1 MSGKAR
7 ILIVE
12 DTPSQA
18 ELLRALLAGE
28 GHDLRIKD
36 SAGGAFD
43 LVRTW
48 DPDVILLDL
57 ELPDY
62 SGFELM
68 RQLRAASINTA
79 VIVITAN
86 ASVNTAVEAMR
97 EGAVD
102 FLMKPFNRA
111 RLTVTLG
118 NCLEKRALA
127 AELQSIK
134 GQLGRD
140 RFFGFIGASAAMQ
153 AVYRTIEAVATSKA
167 SVFVT
172 GESGT
177 GKELAADAVHRAIPR
192 RAKPFIALNCGAIPR
207 DLLESEIFGHV
218 KGAFTGA
225 TDNRVGAAKAADGGT
240 LFLDEI
246 GEMPLDMQV
255 KLLRFVQTGTFT
267 AVGGS
272 RTEKVDIRFVC
283 ATNRDPML
291 EVQEG
296 RFRED
301 LFYRLYVVPIELPP
315 LRERGDDVLLIARQ
329 FLVDFAKEEGRRF
342 QRFAPDVEWLMLSY
356 RWPGNVR
363 QLQNAV
369 RNIVV
374 LHDAEVVE
382 VSMLPP
388 ALMVGASPEQL
399 RQAAQAAVSAA
410 PPRAPAAT
418 PILPAAPSPGPSAAL
433 PPEAPAI
440 PDTVSI
446 MGQADM
452 APRADPGEAYR
463 AAACDDA
470 STNADPAG
478 PFSHRAPGRVGLGRA
493 GSGRA
498 RSGRANPGRANPGR
512 TSRGRTSRGNGPH
525 TANRDRDHPA
535 RRNGKAADP
544 GGPGP
549 DRERRPPGRRAV
561 ADQSLDDLSQIARLA
576 GRRANPPDLTTT
588 RAAEALIS
596 AVRVAIRETA
606 ARLPWHAMCC
616 VSRTDHRSSDHRSS
630 GHRETALHVWNYR
643 HRRDTSRCIGSDR
656 GPRAA

>member
-134 GQLGRD
+134 GQLGRV

-177 GKELAADAVHRAIPR
+177 GKELAADAVHRASPR

-418 PILPAAPSPGPSAAL
+418 PILPAAPSPGPAAAL

-452 APRADPGEAYR
+452 APGLTQARHIAPPPVMTPPPTPIPPDRSATALQVESDWVEPDRVE
-463 AAACDDA
+463 
-470 STNADPAG
+470 
-478 PFSHRAPGRVGLGRA
+478 PGRVEPTPVEPTPVEPVGVEPVGA
-493 GSGRA
+493 TD
-498 RSGRANPGRANPGR
+498 R
-512 TSRGRTSRGNGPH
+512 TPLTEIEIIPLAEMEKRLILAALDR
-525 TANRDRDHPA
+525 TANDVPQ
-535 RRNGKAADP
+535 AAALL
-544 GGPGP
+544 
-549 DRERRPPGRRAV
+549 R
-561 ADQSLDDLSQIARLA
+561 I
-576 GRRANPPDLTTT
+576 NPSTIYRKLQGWRGAAPT
-588 RAAEALIS
+588 RQ
-596 AVRVAIRETA
+596 T
-606 ARLPWHAMCC
+606 
-616 VSRTDHRSSDHRSS
+616 
-630 GHRETALHVWNYR
+630 
-643 HRRDTSRCIGSDR
+643 
-656 GPRAA
+656 

>member
-36 SAGGAFD
+36 SAGGAFE

-153 AVYRTIEAVATSKA
+153 AVYRTIESVATSKA

-177 GKELAADAVHRAIPR
+177 GKELAAEAVHRASPR

-207 DLLESEIFGHV
+207 ELLESEIFGHV

-225 TDNRVGAAKAADGGT
+225 TDNRVGAAKSADGGT

-272 RTEKVDIRFVC
+272 RAEKVDIRFVC

-301 LFYRLYVVPIELPP
+301 LFYRLYVVPIELPA
-315 LRERGDDVLLIARQ
+315 LRERGDDVVLIARQ
-329 FLVDFAKEEGRRF
+329 FLADFAKEEGRRF

-363 QLQNAV
+363 QLQNV
-369 RNIVV
+369 IRNIVV

-388 ALMVGASPEQL
+388 ALRAGASPEQL
-399 RQAAQAAVSAA
+399 RQATEAAVPVEPPPAAVASSALPSPEA
-410 PPRAPAAT
+410 RVIPPVMGHDDPAPAA
-418 PILPAAPSPGPSAAL
+418 PA
-433 PPEAPAI
+433 
-440 PDTVSI
+440 
-446 MGQADM
+446 
-452 APRADPGEAYR
+452 
-463 AAACDDA
+463 
-470 STNADPAG
+470 
-478 PFSHRAPGRVGLGRA
+478 
-493 GSGRA
+493 
-498 RSGRANPGRANPGR
+498 
-512 TSRGRTSRGNGPH
+512 
-525 TANRDRDHPA
+525 
-535 RRNGKAADP
+535 
-544 GGPGP
+544 
-549 DRERRPPGRRAV
+549 
-561 ADQSLDDLSQIARLA
+561 
-576 GRRANPPDLTTT
+576 
-588 RAAEALIS
+588 
-596 AVRVAIRETA
+596 
-606 ARLPWHAMCC
+606 
-616 VSRTDHRSSDHRSS
+616 
-630 GHRETALHVWNYR
+630 RETALPSVGAPMP
-643 HRRDTSRCIGSDR
+643 I
-656 GPRAA
+656 PPPPPAAPLPAEPVRAADRAAPAEIEIIPLAEMEKRLILAALDRTANDVPQAAALLRINPSTIYRKLQGWRGTTSTRQA

>member
-1 MSGKAR
+1 MSSKAR

-18 ELLRALLAGE
+18 ELLRALLAGA

-111 RLTVTLG
+111 RLTVTLA

-127 AELQSIK
+127 AELRSIK

-177 GKELAADAVHRAIPR
+177 GKELAAEAVHRASPR
-192 RAKPFIALNCGAIPR
+192 RTKPFIALNCGAIPR
-207 DLLESEIFGHV
+207 ELLESEIFGHV

-267 AVGGS
+267 PVGAS
-272 RTEKVDIRFVC
+272 RVEKVDIRFVC
-283 ATNRDPML
+283 ATNRDPVL

-315 LRERGDDVLLIARQ
+315 LRARGDDVVLIARQ
-329 FLVDFAKEEGRRF
+329 FLADFAKEEGRRF
-342 QRFAPDVEWLMLSY
+342 QSFAPDVEWLMLSY

-363 QLQNAV
+363 QLQNV
-369 RNIVV
+369 IRNIVV
-374 LHDAEVVE
+374 LHDADVVE

-388 ALMVGASPEQL
+388 TLMAGASPEQV
-399 RQAAQAAVSAA
+399 RQAAEAAMCAE
-410 PPRAPAAT
+410 PPRAPVV
-418 PILPAAPSPGPSAAL
+418 PSVPSPETPVILDTALVTAWEGMAIDTIPRARDTAL
-433 PPEAPAI
+433 PPAVAPAPTPI
-440 PDTVSI
+440 PVSWPSEPVRVETI
-446 MGQADM
+446 PVEPTPVAPVPVNPIQVAPIQVAPVQGEPVQA
-452 APRADPGEAYR
+452 APIGATPVWATDRVPPAEVEIIPLAEMEKRLILAALDRTANDVPQAAALLRINPSTIYRKLQGWRTADP
-463 AAACDDA
+463 
-470 STNADPAG
+470 
-478 PFSHRAPGRVGLGRA
+478 
-493 GSGRA
+493 
-498 RSGRANPGRANPGR
+498 
-512 TSRGRTSRGNGPH
+512 
-525 TANRDRDHPA
+525 
-535 RRNGKAADP
+535 
-544 GGPGP
+544 
-549 DRERRPPGRRAV
+549 
-561 ADQSLDDLSQIARLA
+561 
-576 GRRANPPDLTTT
+576 T
-588 RAAEALIS
+588 RQ
-596 AVRVAIRETA
+596 
-606 ARLPWHAMCC
+606 P
-616 VSRTDHRSSDHRSS
+616 
-630 GHRETALHVWNYR
+630 
-643 HRRDTSRCIGSDR
+643 
-656 GPRAA
+656 